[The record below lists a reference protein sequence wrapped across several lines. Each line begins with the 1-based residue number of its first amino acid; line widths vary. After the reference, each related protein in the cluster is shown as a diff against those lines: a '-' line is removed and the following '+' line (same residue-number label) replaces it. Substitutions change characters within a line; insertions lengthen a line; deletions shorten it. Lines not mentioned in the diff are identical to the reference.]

1 LGKPNSTIQAL
12 ESIRKR
18 PNYSITK
25 LPNYQILLN
34 FFVPR
39 VLAALLA
46 ILAEFQTT
54 GRGFFVLGRR
64 VIPIFT
70 IGAL

>member
-1 LGKPNSTIQAL
+1 LKAQFRNLSRHRAIFND
-12 ESIRKR
+12 SIA
-18 PNYSITK
+18 K

-34 FFVPR
+34 FFVPC

-46 ILAEFQTT
+46 ILAEFQTA
-54 GRGFFVLGRR
+54 GRGLLVLGRR
-64 VIPIFT
+64 VIPIFA